1 MSRASSARS
10 RFAMLELILKS
21 FAEQHGRMQWP
32 GMTPQAAR
40 SVLRA
45 IAGPSTFRELSC
57 KHASD
62 HALSLSTD
70 LAMSQRRE
78 SFHGAIENGA
88 RLVQGKDLLL
98 DQLFESS
105 GANDAASKARS

>member
-1 MSRASSARS
+1 MRATSRSLGFESDCWPLNVSRTFLLARFRS
-10 RFAMLELILKS
+10 CAELVHRPRY
-21 FAEQHGRMQWP
+21 E
-32 GMTPQAAR
+32 
-40 SVLRA
+40 
-45 IAGPSTFRELSC
+45 
-57 KHASD
+57 
-62 HALSLSTD
+62 
-70 LAMSQRRE
+70 QRRE

>member
-1 MSRASSARS
+1 VAPT
-10 RFAMLELILKS
+10 I
-21 FAEQHGRMQWP
+21 
-32 GMTPQAAR
+32 PQAAR

-45 IAGPSTFRELSC
+45 IAGPSTLRELSY
-57 KHASD
+57 KQRSD
-62 HALSLSTD
+62 HALSFSAGR
-70 LAMSQRRE
+70 AMSQRRE

-88 RLVQGKDLLL
+88 RLVQGKDLLF